1 MDRRSALVIA
11 VGVLGLVARCKKA
24 FPPAYEYIT
33 SEMGITDKELTEAN
47 ELLQV
52 EVTKEKLKEMAT

>member
-1 MDRRSALVIA
+1 MDRRSALVIG

-24 FPPAYEYIT
+24 FPSAYEYIT

-47 ELLQV
+47 ELLQI

>member
-1 MDRRSALVIA
+1 M
-11 VGVLGLVARCKKA
+11 GLVARCKKA
-24 FPPAYEYIT
+24 FPSAYEYIT

-47 ELLQV
+47 ELLQI